1 MKGLLIDTTIFLKKQ
16 LQRFI
21 NEEFKEYNL
30 KSAEILFMQILFQKG
45 EKSQIEMTRLLD
57 CDKAH
62 TQRIVTKLIEKKL
75 IYYIDKD
82 HEHLKNQKLALTP
95 EGKLISIKSEI
106 FLKVWNSKLV
116 EGIDEKDLVVAREVI
131 RKIIDNANKIKNL
144 KDNGE

>member
-62 TQRIVTKLIEKKL
+62 THRIVTKLIEKNLFIIL
-75 IYYIDKD
+75 IKITNTSKTKSL
-82 HEHLKNQKLALTP
+82 HSLLKGN
-95 EGKLISIKSEI
+95 
-106 FLKVWNSKLV
+106 
-116 EGIDEKDLVVAREVI
+116 
-131 RKIIDNANKIKNL
+131 
-144 KDNGE
+144 

>member
-62 TQRIVTKLIEKKL
+62 THRIVAKLIEKKL
-75 IYYIDKD
+75 VYYIDNE
-82 HEHLKNQKLALTP
+82 HEHIKNQKLALTP
-95 EGKLISIKSEI
+95 EGKQISTKSNN
-106 FLKVWNSKLV
+106 FLKIWNSKLV

-131 RKIIDNANKIKNL
+131 NKIIDNANKIKNL